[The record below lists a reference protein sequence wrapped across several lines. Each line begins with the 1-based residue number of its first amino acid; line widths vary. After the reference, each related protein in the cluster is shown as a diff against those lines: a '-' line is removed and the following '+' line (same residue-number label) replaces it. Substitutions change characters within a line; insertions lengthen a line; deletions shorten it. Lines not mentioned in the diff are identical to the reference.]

1 MGGGRRETM
10 PDVKIPTA
18 REWMTSKY
26 MALTPE
32 TDLLEALGQLADK
45 SISAA
50 LVVEEGGKLVGILT
64 EKDCLRVLTLST
76 YHEARSGKVGGF
88 MSHLPEC
95 VTPDMD
101 LLRISKLFLE
111 TNFPVLPV
119 MEGEKLMGQIS
130 RQQVLQAARSMARK
144 MRKEHARKAAIE
156 EEADEVTKRPRSIQE
171 MQDVYSKSSPDQLIR
186 RIKRKG

>member
-1 MGGGRRETM
+1 MEGGRRETM
-10 PDVKIPTA
+10 AEVKIPTA

-32 TDLLEALGQLADK
+32 TDLLVALGRMADK
-45 SISAA
+45 SVSAA
-50 LVVEEGGKLVGILT
+50 LVVEAGGKLVGVLT
-64 EKDCLRVLTLST
+64 EKDCLRVLTLAT
-76 YHEARSGKVGGF
+76 YHEALAGKVGEF
-88 MSHLPEC
+88 MSPLPEC
-95 VTPDMD
+95 VDPDMD

-119 MEGEKLMGQIS
+119 MEGEKLLGQIS
-130 RQQVLQAARSMARK
+130 RQQVLQATKSMARK
-144 MRKEHARKAAIE
+144 IEKELAKKAAIE
-156 EEADEVTKRPRSIQE
+156 EEADEITQRPRSIQE

>member
-1 MGGGRRETM
+1 M
-10 PDVKIPTA
+10 PEVKIPTA

-32 TDLLEALGQLADK
+32 TDLLVALGRMADK
-45 SISAA
+45 SVSAA
-50 LVVEEGGKLVGILT
+50 LVVDPGGKLVGVLT
-64 EKDCLRVLTLST
+64 EKDCLRVLTLTT
-76 YHEARSGKVGGF
+76 YHEALAGKVGGF
-88 MSHLPEC
+88 MSPLPEC
-95 VTPDMD
+95 VAPDMD

-119 MEGEKLMGQIS
+119 MEGEKLLGQIS
-130 RQQVLQAARSMARK
+130 RQQVLQATQSMARK
-144 MRKEHARKAAIE
+144 IEKEHAKRAAIE
-156 EEADEVTKRPRSIQE
+156 EDADEATQRPRSIQE